1 MIVVGL
7 GNPGAKYANNRHNVG
22 ALFVQSVAEA
32 EQESSWRESTD
43 RSFAY
48 IRMSAAGADHTIVLT
63 RCYMNQSGGIV
74 SRILRYFEADLVDL
88 CIAHDDLDLELG
100 TWKLGFA
107 RGPKLHNGIISIESA
122 LKSKHFHRLRIG
134 VDRRDLSQRVSG
146 ETYVLQD
153 FTPDEL
159 HTIQGHFSLMWD
171 AILRVQLPRV
181 GQ

>member
-1 MIVVGL
+1 MIIVGL
-7 GNPGAKYANNRHNVG
+7 GNPGAKYASNRHNVG
-22 ALFVQSVAEA
+22 AIFVRSIGDKEH
-32 EQESSWRESTD
+32 ETSWRESTD

-48 IRMSAAGADHTIVLT
+48 IRMSQGDVHHTLVLT

-122 LKSKHFHRLRIG
+122 LKTKHFHRLRIG

-159 HTIQGHFSLMWD
+159 HTIQGHFPSMWD
-171 AILRVQLPRV
+171 ATLRVQLPRA